1 MYVLFFIWVCH
12 LPILQENVF
21 YLTLTLTV
29 MFRDYVR
36 LDLLW
41 YENVLKAVRA
51 VKLYNLAIRQIASEF
66 NMNYPTLSHY
76 CKKIPEED

>member
-1 MYVLFFIWVCH
+1 
-12 LPILQENVF
+12 
-21 YLTLTLTV
+21 